1 MTFDEIMAPLGA
13 ETFVRDYL
21 GRQPLH
27 LQGPA
32 EKFDSV
38 MNWEALNRLLGMTSV
53 WTDQTMM
60 LILDNAAVPA
70 ASYASPTSGR
80 EGGAVMRPDPAR
92 VQPFLARGATMVL
105 NFIDQLSP
113 ELSAFARSLERA
125 LGGTVQAN
133 LYLSSKRKQGFKAH
147 FDFHDVFAMHVMGE
161 KTWTVFKGR
170 AEYPIKH
177 PSFEG
182 WPRERHDQIQG
193 EVWRDVRLQ
202 PGDLLYLP
210 RGQYHYALADDG
222 PCVHVAWG
230 VTYPI
235 GMDVVS
241 YGFERMVGE
250 AVGRANL
257 PRDRAGLQARLTEIG
272 QTLAKTL
279 ADPKAVEDVL
289 GLSAAFSRPRE
300 HYDLPGLIER
310 TEVAYR
316 VKGAGLRLVSQG
328 GRHGLVKEGTR
339 QAVEVPGAMQPYVA
353 WVLGQNRFTRRELA
367 QAFPAAVASALDQLI
382 VDLSRMTLV
391 EPCD

>member
-32 EKFDSV
+32 DKFEAV

-53 WTDQTMM
+53 WTDQTML
-60 LILDNAAVPA
+60 LILDNATVPA

-80 EGGAVMRPDPAR
+80 EGGTVMRPDPAR

-161 KTWTVFKGR
+161 KTWTVFQGR

-193 EVWRDVRLQ
+193 EVWREVPPTAGRPALPATRPVSLCARRRRPVRAYRL
-202 PGDLLYLP
+202 GRYLP
-210 RGQYHYALADDG
+210 DRHGRGELRVRADGRRGGRPRQPAAG
-222 PCVHVAWG
+222 PGSAAGAPDRDRPDLGADPGGPEGSSRMCWG
-230 VTYPI
+230 CPPAFA
-235 GMDVVS
+235 G
-241 YGFERMVGE
+241 
-250 AVGRANL
+250 
-257 PRDRAGLQARLTEIG
+257 PRDR
-272 QTLAKTL
+272 
-279 ADPKAVEDVL
+279 
-289 GLSAAFSRPRE
+289 
-300 HYDLPGLIER
+300 YDLPGSDRADRGGLPGQGR
-310 TEVAYR
+310 AACAWSRRVA
-316 VKGAGLRLVSQG
+316 
-328 GRHGLVKEGTR
+328 GT
-339 QAVEVPGAMQPYVA
+339 V
-353 WVLGQNRFTRRELA
+353 W
-367 QAFPAAVASALDQLI
+367 
-382 VDLSRMTLV
+382 
-391 EPCD
+391 